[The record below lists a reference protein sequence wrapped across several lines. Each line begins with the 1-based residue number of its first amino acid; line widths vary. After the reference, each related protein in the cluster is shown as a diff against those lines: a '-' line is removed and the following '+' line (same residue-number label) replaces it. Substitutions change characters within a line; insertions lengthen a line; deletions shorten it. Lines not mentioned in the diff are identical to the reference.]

1 MKTAIFESKV
11 SEALACLIEYG
22 EEEGIYV
29 TEEEVE
35 AWENFQKEMENA
47 AKNYAPNYSH
57 GHWEMVTDTEYS
69 ESYYG
74 FSRCDVL
81 NVMSTCN
88 KLVFT
93 AFYREDYSQI
103 INGLDKEIKNL
114 DETATFSKRRSE
126 L

>member
-1 MKTAIFESKV
+1 MKTEIYESRV

-22 EEEGIYV
+22 DEDCV
-29 TEEEVE
+29 TEEEVQ
-35 AWENFQKEMENA
+35 AWINFQAQVESA

-57 GHWEMVTDTEYS
+57 GCWQMVTDTEYG

-88 KLVFT
+88 KLIFT
-93 AFYREDYSQI
+93 AFYREEKID
-103 INGLDKEIKNL
+103 
-114 DETATFSKRRSE
+114 
-126 L
+126 